1 MQSRNLIRYALD
13 LPVTFR
19 WCNAAGRAQS
29 GAGFT
34 RDISSAAMF
43 VITTDVPPE
52 DAEVACEVML
62 PQFRAATSM
71 QISTHGR
78 VLRMEHGL
86 DLRHR
91 GFAVRGNMLLLC
103 SNLFESTA
111 CVLSDEVRAARKSAN

>member
-1 MQSRNLIRYALD
+1 MVSRYALD

-19 WCNAAGRAQS
+19 WNDASGRVQS
-29 GAGFT
+29 GVGFT
-34 RDISSAAMF
+34 RDISAEAMF
-43 VITTDVPPE
+43 VITTDAPPH
-52 DAEVACEVML
+52 DSEVACEVML
-62 PQFRAATSM
+62 PQFRSATSM

-103 SNLFESTA
+103 SNAIESVRSVVRETA
-111 CVLSDEVRAARKSAN
+111 GSARRSAN